1 MYNSVIL
8 ITYPDSLGSNL
19 NEMHEILNEHLSKA
33 VGGIHLLPFYPSS
46 GDRGFAPIDYS
57 RVDAR
62 FGSWQD
68 VESLAEE
75 YHVIVDY
82 MINHISA
89 QSKYFK
95 DFLKNGDASA
105 YKDLFIDF
113 DTVWGKKPTAEQV
126 DKIYKR
132 KPRAPYVTVT
142 LSSEETRN
150 VWCTFGEEQ
159 IDLNTE
165 SKVGKKFLKDNL
177 ERLMNHGIKG
187 IRLDAFAYAVKKA
200 DSSCFFVEPEI
211 WDLLHES
218 QEVLDPYNATLLPEV
233 HEHYS
238 VQKKIAEKGY
248 PVYDFALPML
258 LLHAI
263 YFNDISYLSHW
274 FAICPRNQFTTLDT
288 HDGIGV
294 VDVKDLLPDEEI
306 EKTKEYLF
314 QYGANVKRVYNTAAY
329 NNLDVYQ
336 INCTY
341 YSALGDDDEAYLLAR
356 AVQIFAPGVP
366 QIYYVGLLAGKND
379 LKLLEMTKEGRNIN
393 RHYYRKEEVEKE
405 LERPVVKKL
414 LALMELRNT
423 HPAFQGTFSQ
433 GIKAPCLLQ
442 MCWEY
447 KTSKITLLANFAT
460 KEFTIEQ

>member
-19 NEMHEILNEHLSKA
+19 NELHEILDTHLSKA
-33 VGGIHLLPFYPSS
+33 VGGLHLLPFYPSS
-46 GDRGFAPIDYS
+46 GDRGFAPIDYTL
-57 RVDAR
+57 VDEQ

-89 QSKYFK
+89 QSTYFE
-95 DFLKNGDASA
+95 DFLEKGDASE

-113 DTVWGKKPTAEQV
+113 DTVWGEKPTEEQIA
-126 DKIYKR
+126 KIYKR
-132 KPRAPYVTVT
+132 KPRAPFVTVT
-142 LSSEETRN
+142 LSSGETRN

-177 ERLMNHGIKG
+177 ERLMNHGVKG

-211 WDLLHES
+211 WDLLEES
-218 QEVLDPYNATLLPEV
+218 QEVLNPYNATLLPEV

-238 VQKKIAEKGY
+238 VQKKIAEQGY

-263 YFNDISYLSHW
+263 YFHDTSYLSHW
-274 FAICPRNQFTTLDT
+274 FDICPRNQYTTLDT
-288 HDGIGV
+288 HDGLGV

-356 AVQIFAPGVP
+356 AVQIFAPGIP

-379 LKLLEMTKEGRNIN
+379 LELLEKTKEGRNIN
-393 RHYYRKEEVEKE
+393 RHYYLKEEVEKE
-405 LERPVVKKL
+405 LERPVVQRL

-423 HPAFQGTFSQ
+423 HPAFQGTFSHSMKTPT
-433 GIKAPCLLQ
+433 ILM

-447 KTSKITLLANFAT
+447 LTNKVTLIANFAT
-460 KEFTIEQ
+460 KEFTIEP